1 MIRYGVVRIEN
12 NYLAVMLR
20 NWSDAGNVN
29 MFSRVILAPRDRT
42 PGRININTVQTRRIN
57 DTNLNQGLFNP
68 LVGLPGILERVT
80 DSDSLGP
87 TERFSALPPGF
98 IDVGVREFVYADVD
112 LDEAQD
118 LARQIVEQ
126 RQRSAVESPDGRYY
140 ELTSDLL
147 ADAHGLRSDD
157 FLQPP
162 LVIANHLE
170 LNLINQ
176 LFPVSNSIV
185 IDTTAPNFNDRV
197 FALRESAFRFSRM
210 QNLITTR
217 SDVFEI
223 LVTVQA
229 GYGTDTNGDGRINYR
244 DDREFTVAPLRR

>member
-20 NWSDAGNVN
+20 NWADAGNVN

-42 PGRININTVQTRRIN
+42 PGRININTVQTRRIDN
-57 DTNLNQGLFNP
+57 DGDLGDLFNP
-68 LVGLPGILERVT
+68 LHGLPGVLSRAL
-80 DSDSLGP
+80 DSDSVGPKDRPIALG
-87 TERFSALPPGF
+87 
-98 IDVGVREFVYADVD
+98 DVTTHVQ
-112 LDEAQD
+112 L
-118 LARQIVEQ
+118 LARHIVEQ
-126 RQRSAVESPDGRYY
+126 RRRSAFESPDGRYY

-147 ADAHGLRSDD
+147 ADAHGLRSGD

-162 LVIANHLE
+162 LVILDHEEFGLDG
-170 LNLINQ
+170 LPLPD
-176 LFPVSNSIV
+176 FVSNSIV
-185 IDTTAPNFNDRV
+185 TDTAAPNFNNRV
-197 FALRESAFRFSRM
+197 FAFNESAFRFSRM

-223 LVTVQA
+223 IVTVQA

-244 DDREFTVAPLRR
+244 DDREFTATAEKSARTVYER